1 MDESSLVWGL
11 VFGSVGLGYF
21 MYGKKQKKMVPFLSG
36 LGLMIVP
43 YFISGTLLLVTAGVV
58 LLALPYFIRI

>member
-21 MYGKKQKKMVPFLSG
+21 MYGKKQKKMVPFQSG